1 MYNFSKLSLTDLKTL
16 RDLSEVEM
24 ENWEESVSRFTGSEE
39 EKQQREDYR
48 ADVSLVNGFHNLLSH
63 IDEELHDRIYEHII
77 HNEEFTS

>member
-16 RDLSEVEM
+16 RDLSKVEM
-24 ENWEESVSRFTGSEE
+24 KDWEESADEHLGSEE

-48 ADVSLVNGFHNLLSH
+48 AAVSLVNGFHNLLSH
-63 IDEELHDRIYEHII
+63 LDEELHHRIYEHII